1 MDQKKLPAIAK
12 VLETLEITKIEQL
25 QLVNNLPLDEVK
37 LFLVSIF
44 YWQKILQDID
54 LRFNEEQ
61 KQELMRLGQ

>member
-1 MDQKKLPAIAK
+1 MEQKKLPAIAK
-12 VLETLEITKIEQL
+12 VLETFEITKIEQL

-44 YWQKILQDID
+44 YWHKILQDID